1 MNLFALKQKNFKS
14 FPNNKPW
21 VTKEIKEVINE
32 KKRAFAEGNKDK
44 IKAVQKKLSKMI
56 REGKDKYKQKLERS
70 FKDGNSR
77 EAWAG
82 MNKIAGVN
90 KTNSNLMVEDGK
102 SYADEL
108 NEFYSRFDEDATPD
122 LNAKFKQDFLSD
134 FPADENIPVFTEEET
149 KSVFKKLNA
158 IIKLTGPM
166 AFLIKS

>member
-82 MNKIAGVN
+82 
-90 KTNSNLMVEDGK
+90 
-102 SYADEL
+102 DE
-108 NEFYSRFDEDATPD
+108 
-122 LNAKFKQDFLSD
+122 
-134 FPADENIPVFTEEET
+134 
-149 KSVFKKLNA
+149 
-158 IIKLTGPM
+158 
-166 AFLIKS
+166 